1 MGETER
7 RFLRRLRESQPH
19 GLPQSQMPA
28 RCRSLVESL
37 RTCGALD
44 LKPTAQ
50 GILLRICNPGAFQDF
65 LDARCPGGLYV
76 SIDEIED
83 RCAAVVAFGDAKA
96 IRRGPFEGVF
106 IRSTKPNVTIVAG
119 DGRAVP
125 VNDLTRLAGGAALL
139 LSDESQWSFA
149 GTVAVV
155 ENAEAF
161 WRHERVLAEV
171 DLAVFA
177 CGKMS
182 SRLLD
187 WLASDLMGDCHI
199 THWGDYDPIGVSEYV
214 RLMQSCPGRVTFYAP
229 PEVIELLPQF
239 GKRELVTAQA
249 EQLDRLRDKLHDP
262 VVHRMVDLFDQ
273 HRRGLEQ
280 EILLR
285 IEHRRRRH
293 Q

>member
-7 RFLRRLRESQPH
+7 RFLQRLRESQPH
-19 GLPQSQMPA
+19 GLPQSQTPA
-28 RCRSLVESL
+28 RCRPLVESL

-50 GILLRICNPGAFQDF
+50 GILLRICNHGAFQDF

-83 RCAAVVAFGDAKA
+83 RSAAVAAFGDAKA
-96 IRRGPFEGVF
+96 LRRGPCEGVF
-106 IRSTKPNVTIVAG
+106 IRSIKPNVMIVAG
-119 DGRAVP
+119 DGGAIP
-125 VNDLTRLAGGAALL
+125 VTDLTRLAGGAALL

-182 SRLLD
+182 GRLVD
-187 WLASDLMGDCHI
+187 WLASDFMGDCQI
-199 THWGDYDPIGVSEYV
+199 THWGDYDPIGVAEYV
-214 RLMQSCPGRVTFYAP
+214 RLAQSCPGRVTSYAP
-229 PEVIELLPQF
+229 PEVTDLLPKF
-239 GKRELVTAQA
+239 GKRELITDQSAH
-249 EQLDRLRDKLHDP
+249 LDRLRNKLQDP
-262 VVHRMVDLFDQ
+262 IVHRMVDLFDR

-280 EILLR
+280 EILLKP
-285 IEHRRRRH
+285 I
-293 Q
+293 